1 MSTSTSG
8 DPVQRAIEQWSRE
21 RPDLEGLDA
30 MAIFARVARLAAL
43 ARPAVEAGIARYGL
57 KPGEFDVLACLR
69 RSGEPFEL
77 TPTALV
83 GQLLLSSGAM
93 TNRLDRLE
101 EAGHIERRP
110 DPSDRRGVLVGLTP
124 SGRQLID
131 AAVEGHVAN
140 EVSLLSVLDED
151 ERASLDSALGRLVEA
166 LDRRRDDGE
175 PAGQ

>member
-1 MSTSTSG
+1 MSDSS

-21 RPDLEGLDA
+21 RPDLDGLDA

-43 ARPAVEAGIARYGL
+43 ARPAVEAGIAPYGL

-77 TPTALV
+77 TPKALV
-83 GQLLLSSGAM
+83 QQLLLSSGAM

-101 EAGHIERRP
+101 QSGHIERRP
-110 DPSDRRGVLVGLTP
+110 DPGDRRGVLVGLTP
-124 SGRQLID
+124 AGRDLID

-140 EVSLLSVLDED
+140 EVALLSVLDRD
-151 ERASLDSALGRLVEA
+151 ERAALDRVLGRLIEA
-166 LDRRRDDGE
+166 FDND
-175 PAGQ
+175 